1 MARRSA
7 SVVKSTVLEILSEP
21 LTLLLLLT
29 ALALTVLAPAF
40 HYHQFGEPTRMARD
54 AGLSALL
61 TCGGLMAV
69 LGVVRSFRREIETGT
84 MAMALVHPLSR
95 SGFFLSKVLGAFAAY
110 LVFAATV
117 FFVTMTIVEGAAVGG
132 ALARKTGD
140 IARLWGPCLAA
151 GVGVMVLPL
160 AVGAVCNRF
169 LRCRFVLTALVC
181 ALVLSALPGGAVAV
195 VDGARML
202 RLLPVALL
210 IVVGSAVP
218 IAASAAFAVR
228 LRAPAALSAVAAV
241 VAAAL
246 PAFGNYYLS
255 DALSG
260 GGSVPWRYAGLAVA
274 AVLPAIALFLWIGV
288 RLLDERKSV

>member
-1 MARRSA
+1 MVRRSA
-7 SVVKSTVLEILSEP
+7 SVVRSTVLEILSEP

-29 ALALTVLAPAF
+29 ALALAVLAPAF

-69 LGVVRSFRREIETGT
+69 LGVVRSFRREIESGT

-95 SGFFLSKVLGAFAAY
+95 AGFFLAKVLGAFAAY
-110 LVFAATV
+110 LFFATIV
-117 FFVTMTIVEGAAVGG
+117 FFVLTTVVEGAAIGG

-140 IARLWGPCLAA
+140 LARLWGPCLVA

-160 AVGAVCNRF
+160 AIGAVGNRF
-169 LRCRFVLTALVC
+169 MRCRFVLTALVC
-181 ALVLSALPGGAVAV
+181 ALVLSVLSGGTVAV
-195 VDGARML
+195 FDGPRVL

-210 IVVGSAVP
+210 IVTGSAVP
-218 IAASAAFAVR
+218 LAAAAAFAVR
-228 LRAPAALSAVAAV
+228 LKASAALAAVAVV
-241 VAAAL
+241 VAAML

-260 GGSVPWRYAGLAVA
+260 GGSVSWRYTGLAVA
-274 AVLPAIALFLWIGV
+274 AVLPAIALFLGLGAY
-288 RLLDERKSV
+288 LLDEKESV

>member
-151 GVGVMVLPL
+151 GVGVMAVTSTSLPS
-160 AVGAVCNRF
+160 G
-169 LRCRFVLTALVC
+169 
-181 ALVLSALPGGAVAV
+181 LSFS
-195 VDGARML
+195 RR
-202 RLLPVALL
+202 RL
-210 IVVGSAVP
+210 
-218 IAASAAFAVR
+218 
-228 LRAPAALSAVAAV
+228 
-241 VAAAL
+241 
-246 PAFGNYYLS
+246 
-255 DALSG
+255 
-260 GGSVPWRYAGLAVA
+260 
-274 AVLPAIALFLWIGV
+274 
-288 RLLDERKSV
+288 